1 MLPRTVLVL
10 LLITAIVPGAARA
23 QSTSPDGGTAPTGP
37 ATAGIPSDAPRLLHL
52 NEAVEAAI
60 QNQPQLLQ
68 ARANASAA
76 EGRVIEA
83 RSPLLPQVT
92 PQASWTRSY
101 RALTSASTGGVGT
114 NTSTQCLS
122 STCNTWRLGVAGS
135 QTLFDPSTWANWESQ
150 QRAADSLNAT
160 ATATLNNVILNV
172 RTYYFQARATRDLV
186 AVADQTLKNQVTHGR
201 QVEGFV
207 RVGTRPEIDL
217 ALARLNVANAKVQLI
232 TAQNA
237 DHIAKAQ
244 LNQAMGLPQGTDY
257 QVAGDELAPVD
268 VEDRPLTFLVDQAL
282 AYRPEIASF
291 EYARQ
296 SSGKALDS
304 ARWGWSPTLAFT
316 GSFFEAGPE
325 LNALKDSWAF
335 GFTLT
340 WNLIQGGFT
349 VGRVRE
355 TEQNLVAATAA
366 LTGEQLQV
374 RFDVEQ
380 AEATLQGNKETVVA
394 ANDAVDNAKEQL
406 RLAEGRYQAGV
417 GTIIELSDAQVQL
430 TQAAA
435 QLVQAQYNLSTARA
449 RLLAALGRQE

>member
-10 LLITAIVPGAARA
+10 LLLTAIVPGAARA

-186 AVADQTLKNQVTHGR
+186 AVADQTLKNQITHGQ

-207 RVGTRPEIDL
+207 KVGTRPEIDL
-217 ALARLNVANAKVQLI
+217 ALARLNVANARVQLI
-232 TAQNA
+232 TAQNN

-268 VEDRPLTFLVDQAL
+268 VEDRPLTF
-282 AYRPEIASF
+282 
-291 EYARQ
+291 
-296 SSGKALDS
+296 
-304 ARWGWSPTLAFT
+304 
-316 GSFFEAGPE
+316 
-325 LNALKDSWAF
+325 
-335 GFTLT
+335 
-340 WNLIQGGFT
+340 
-349 VGRVRE
+349 
-355 TEQNLVAATAA
+355 
-366 LTGEQLQV
+366 
-374 RFDVEQ
+374 
-380 AEATLQGNKETVVA
+380 
-394 ANDAVDNAKEQL
+394 
-406 RLAEGRYQAGV
+406 
-417 GTIIELSDAQVQL
+417 
-430 TQAAA
+430 
-435 QLVQAQYNLSTARA
+435 
-449 RLLAALGRQE
+449 

>member
-1 MLPRTVLVL
+1 VLPRTVLVL
-10 LLITAIVPGAARA
+10 LLLSVIVPGPVRA
-23 QSTSPDGGTAPTGP
+23 QSAGPAAGTAP
-37 ATAGIPSDAPRLLHL
+37 AGTPGAASDAPRLLHL
-52 NEAVEAAI
+52 DEAVQAAV

-83 RSPLLPQVT
+83 RSPLLPQLT

-101 RALTSASTGGVGT
+101 RALTSTATGGVGT
-114 NTSTQCLS
+114 NTSAQCLS

-150 QRAADSLNAT
+150 QRSAASLNAT
-160 ATATLNNVILNV
+160 AAATLNNVVLNV

-186 AVADQTLKNQVTHGR
+186 VVADQTLKNQITHQQ

-217 ALARLNVANAKVQLI
+217 ALARLNVANARVQFI
-232 TAQNA
+232 NAQNN
-237 DHIAKAQ
+237 DSIAKAQ

-268 VEDRPLTFLVDQAL
+268 VENRPLAFLVDQAL
-282 AYRPEIASF
+282 VARPEIASF

-296 SSGKALDS
+296 ASGKALDS
-304 ARWGWSPTLAFT
+304 ARWGWSPTLSFS

-325 LNALKDSWAF
+325 LNALRDSWAL
-335 GFTLT
+335 GFTLS
-340 WNLIQGGFT
+340 WNLLQGGYT

-355 TEQNLVAATAA
+355 TEQNLVASTAA

-380 AEATLQGNKETVVA
+380 AEATLLGNKESVVA
-394 ANDAVDNAKEQL
+394 AKDAVDNAREQL

-430 TQAAA
+430 TNAAA